1 MPLHMTDISEHEEPF
16 PEYEE
21 LLDNCGTF
29 NLRKASRAVTQMY
42 DDILAPTGFRST
54 QIVVLIALACKRD
67 VSLATLARTLVVSPS
82 TLSRNLRP
90 LERDGFIEIVS
101 KGKRQKS
108 VQLTEAGELALQEA
122 MPYLSKADE
131 KFTNMVGMDQWQTL
145 NKELARTVS
154 AIRND
159 T

>member
-1 MPLHMTDISEHEEPF
+1 MTDLNEQMNPT
-16 PEYEE
+16 PGYEE

-108 VQLTEAGELALQEA
+108 VQLTEAGTLALQEA

-131 KFTNMVGMDQWQTL
+131 KFTAMVGSTEWQML
-145 NKELARTVS
+145 NKQLARTIS

-159 T
+159 A